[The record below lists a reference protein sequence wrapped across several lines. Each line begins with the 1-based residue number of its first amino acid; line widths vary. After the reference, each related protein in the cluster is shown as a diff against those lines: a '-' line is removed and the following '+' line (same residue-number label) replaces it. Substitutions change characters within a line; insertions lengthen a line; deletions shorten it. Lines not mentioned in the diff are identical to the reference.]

1 MKTKKLLLGLLASLL
16 ILFFSCEGD
25 SNQNET
31 TTIPLKNS
39 SLTNK
44 VDSGEGIGFVGGDA
58 CPDGMI
64 PVISY
69 EFDTFRFHRPKKD
82 CKSGFWFCSDG
93 KWVIT
98 CVENPNGKIHSGIT
112 DSSTTVAAII
122 DKNNKIVSFHFPI
135 GLIGKD
141 GNTLSDFET
150 FNVDEEVPFGNL
162 TLIKGAYSSIF
173 TTDEII
179 INVPAN

>member
-1 MKTKKLLLGLLASLL
+1 MKTKKLFLGLLATTL
-16 ILFFSCEGD
+16 ILFFSCDSD
-25 SNQNET
+25 SNQNENT
-31 TTIPLKNS
+31 KNLQTNS

-44 VDSGEGIGFVGGDA
+44 VDSGSGIGVVGGDV

-64 PVISY
+64 AVVSY

-82 CKSGFWFCSDG
+82 CESGFWFCSDG

-98 CVENPNGKIHSGIT
+98 CVENPNGRIHSGIT
-112 DSSTTVAAII
+112 ESTTTVAAII
-122 DKNNKIVSFHFPI
+122 DKSNKIVSFHFPI

-141 GNTLSDFET
+141 GNNLSDFET
-150 FNVDEEVPFGNL
+150 FNVDEEVPFGDL
-162 TLIKGAYSSIF
+162 TLIKGDYQSTF
-173 TTDEII
+173 TNDEII